1 MSSGASFH
9 SLNVLVYPVRTDL
22 DLGHVLESES
32 AGEKE
37 TRKRIGTVI
46 EAEIDSEIGK
56 NNEPAGIHLEVNTS
70 ALV

>member
-9 SLNVLVYPVRTDL
+9 SLNVLVYPVRIDL

-37 TRKRIGTVI
+37 TR
-46 EAEIDSEIGK
+46 
-56 NNEPAGIHLEVNTS
+56 
-70 ALV
+70 